1 MVAMEDLYSVVSA
14 RSVLTPLAGTT
25 VPPDL
30 PSLLLHRRAAQGDTV
45 RLYAVGD
52 IGLSGRVNLTG
63 KREGFSYLF
72 HDIAPLLRNGDI
84 VFGNLEGT
92 LTSNVPE
99 RALFVG
105 PPNGARAIFDAGFT
119 LLSVANNHIYDY
131 GATGLSSTIAAIEH
145 CGITPLG
152 AGNSSVF
159 ARALVRTDKGELRI
173 GWLGCGRTLQK
184 QDSVGPCFWEFNKE
198 ELLAAIRQNRK
209 AVDVLIIS
217 IHIGNMYL
225 DYPHPAHKAMSE
237 ELASEGADL
246 VLMHN
251 AHVLQGVE
259 VMNDRNVVCYNMGN
273 FLFDWQ
279 QGYLQ
284 NDIML
289 KEQREGA
296 VFLFDLD
303 VNGISLAAALPT
315 WIDDTCCVRWAVG
328 ERGRNILDRLA
339 RVSED
344 LRDDYAPAF
353 WSQYSERNIRAI
365 LSMLWFH
372 SRNGNLSVLKQLANQ
387 YSWYHVNIV
396 MHSIFAKLRKPFR
409 NLFRVR

>member
-1 MVAMEDLYSVVSA
+1 MVEIEDMYSVVSA
-14 RSVLTPLAGTT
+14 RSVLAPSAGTT

-30 PSLLLHRRAAQGDTV
+30 PSLLLHRRAAQGETA

-63 KREGFSYLF
+63 KREGFSHLF

-92 LTSNVPE
+92 LISEVPDG
-99 RALFVG
+99 ALFVG
-105 PPNGARAIFDAGFT
+105 PPDGARAIFDAGFT
-119 LLSVANNHIYDY
+119 LLNVANNHIYDY
-131 GATGLSSTIAAIEH
+131 GAEGLSSTLAAIEH

-152 AGNSSVF
+152 AGSGSVF

-184 QDSVGPCFWEFNKE
+184 QHSDGPCFWEFNKGE
-198 ELLAAIRQNRK
+198 ILAAIRQNRK

-237 ELASEGADL
+237 ELVSEGADL

-259 VMNDRNVVCYNMGN
+259 VMNGGNVVCYNMGN
-273 FLFDWQ
+273 FLFDSQ
-279 QGYLQ
+279 AGYLKTS
-284 NDIML
+284 IML

-303 VNGISLAAALPT
+303 TNGVSLAAALPT
-315 WIDDTCCVRWAVG
+315 WIDDTCCVRWALG

-344 LRDDYAPAF
+344 LRGDYASAF

-372 SRNGNLSVLKQLANQ
+372 SRNGNLLVLKQLANQ

-396 MHSIFAKLRKPFR
+396 LHSIFAKLREPFR

>member
-1 MVAMEDLYSVVSA
+1 MVEIEDLYSVVSA
-14 RSVLTPLAGTT
+14 RSLLAPSAGIT

-30 PSLLLHRRAAQGDTV
+30 PSLLLHRRAAQGQIA

-72 HDIAPLLRNGDI
+72 QDIAPLLRNGDI

-99 RALFVG
+99 GALFVG
-105 PPNGARAIFDAGFT
+105 PPDGARALFDAGFT
-119 LLSVANNHIYDY
+119 LLNIANNHIYDY
-131 GATGLSSTIAAIEH
+131 GAMGLSSTLAAIEH
-145 CGITPLG
+145 CGINPLG
-152 AGNSSVF
+152 GGSSSVF
-159 ARALVRTDKGELRI
+159 ARALVRTDKEELRI

-184 QDSVGPCFWEFNKE
+184 QHSDGPCFWEFNKG

-225 DYPHPAHKAMSE
+225 DYPHPAHKTMSE
-237 ELASEGADL
+237 ELLSEGADL

-259 VMNDRNVVCYNMGN
+259 VFNERSVICFNMGN
-273 FLFDWQ
+273 FLFDSQ
-279 QGYLQ
+279 AGYLKTS
-284 NDIML
+284 IML

-296 VFLFDLD
+296 VFLFDFD
-303 VNGISLAAALPT
+303 ANGISLAAALPT

-328 ERGRNILDRLA
+328 ERGRDILDRLA

-344 LRDDYAPAF
+344 LRDDYASAF

-372 SRNGNLSVLKQLANQ
+372 SRSGNLSVLKQLASQ

-396 MHSIFAKLRKPFR
+396 LHSVLAKLRKPFR
-409 NLFRVR
+409 NLFHAR